1 MDEIDVKSVKTKN
14 RTSNGWS
21 MLATAILRDAVK
33 YGDVDF
39 LESEWCE
46 DVVYEIANINDNI
59 SLNKLKE
66 IAYEIYN
73 KTCSE
78 IEESDIFNI

>member
-1 MDEIDVKSVKTKN
+1 MDEVNVKSVKRKN

-21 MLATAILRDAVK
+21 MLATAILKDAVK
-33 YGDVDF
+33 YGDIDF
-39 LESEWCE
+39 LKSEWCE
-46 DVVYEIANINDNI
+46 DVVYEIANINNI

-78 IEESDIFNI
+78 IKESDIFNM

>member
-1 MDEIDVKSVKTKN
+1 MDEVNVKSVKTKN

-21 MLATAILRDAVK
+21 MLATAILKDAVK
-33 YGDVDF
+33 YGDIDF
-39 LESEWCE
+39 LKSEWCE
-46 DVVYEIANINDNI
+46 DVVYEIANINNI

-78 IEESDIFNI
+78 IKESDIFNM

>member
-1 MDEIDVKSVKTKN
+1 MDEVDVKSVKTKN

-33 YGDVDF
+33 YGDIDF
-39 LESEWCE
+39 LKSEWCE
-46 DVVYEIANINDNI
+46 DVVYEIANINNNI

-73 KTCSE
+73 KKCSE
-78 IEESDIFNI
+78 IKESDIFNM